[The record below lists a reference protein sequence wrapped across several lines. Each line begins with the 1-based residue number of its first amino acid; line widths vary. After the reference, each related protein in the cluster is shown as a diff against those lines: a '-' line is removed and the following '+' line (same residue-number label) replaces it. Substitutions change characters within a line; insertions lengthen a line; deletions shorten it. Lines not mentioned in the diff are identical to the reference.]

1 MSTTP
6 LLDGI
11 HHLKLPVSDLEK
23 SLDWYTTNL
32 GYELMVNFVEQ
43 GVRMGVS
50 LDHARGGPPL
60 ALRLNPDRAAAAA
73 GFDYFAIGVPGQ
85 EAIEALA
92 GHLTERG
99 VEHGGVIRTPVGWV
113 LLGVHDPDGHELRF
127 YTVPLEVPEG
137 LPRPFTRES

>member
-1 MSTTP
+1 MSAP

-11 HHLKLPVSDLEK
+11 HHLKLPVSDLDK
-23 SLDWYTTNL
+23 SLDWYTQNL

-60 ALRLNPDRAAAAA
+60 ALRLDPDQAAASA
-73 GFDYFAIGVPGQ
+73 GFDYFSIGVPGQ

-92 GHLTERG
+92 ANLTERG
-99 VEHGGVIRTPVGWV
+99 VEHGGGLQDAGR
-113 LLGVHDPDGHELRF
+113 LG
-127 YTVPLEVPEG
+127 
-137 LPRPFTRES
+137 RES

>member
-1 MSTTP
+1 MNAP
-6 LLDGI
+6 RLDGI
-11 HHLKLPVSDLEK
+11 HHLKLPVSDLDK

-50 LDHARGGPPL
+50 MDHPGGGPEL
-60 ALRLNPDRAAAAA
+60 ALRLEPDRAAAAA
-73 GFDYFAIGVPGQ
+73 GFDYFSIGVPGQ

-92 GHLTERG
+92 AHLTERG
-99 VEHGGVIRTPVGWV
+99 VDHGEVFRTPVGWV
-113 LLGVHDPDGHELRF
+113 LPGVHDPDGHELRF
-127 YTVPLEVPEG
+127 YTVPIELPEG

>member
-1 MSTTP
+1 MSAP

-11 HHLKLPVSDLEK
+11 HHLKLPVSDLDK

-50 LDHARGGPPL
+50 MDHARGGPPL
-60 ALRLNPDRAAAAA
+60 ALRLDPDLAAAAA

-92 GHLTERG
+92 EHLTERG
-99 VEHGGVIRTPVGWV
+99 VEHGEVFRTPVGWV
-113 LLGVHDPDGHELRF
+113 LPGVHDPDGHEVRF
-127 YTVPLEVPEG
+127 YTVPLELPEG
-137 LPRPFTRES
+137 MPRPFTRES